1 MAASGVCRGFLLL
14 SLATAWPASATTY
27 KWVDEKGI
35 THYGDTIPPQY
46 VNQGVTEMDKKGLV
60 IRKTEPALTPEQLR
74 AQQAALVKQKEL
86 DKQTDEQRRH
96 DLALLGTYTSEKDI
110 DIARDRNTQQI
121 DVTIRSAKERYG
133 NKQARLKELAT
144 QMEFY
149 QGKDKSGKP
158 RKPPPEIVQELDE
171 ATRQQAVFNATI
183 LELEKQKQEV
193 AARFDADKAR
203 FVEIKQSGVGSAS
216 ATGTGT
222 SKAERTTVA
231 FAITPSSKLVIDE
244 CIRRWVGVTPSANSA
259 YAVSAEASQTPE
271 QVELILDGRVQT
283 RTGQFNAQRMVCP
296 LTNDGK
302 IDSQGTEIKKALASL
317 GARY

>member
-1 MAASGVCRGFLLL
+1 MAASCVGRGFLLL

-46 VNQGVTEMDKKGLV
+46 VNQGVTEMNKKGLV

-74 AQQAALVKQKEL
+74 AQQAELVKQKDL
-86 DKQTDEQRRH
+86 DKQADEQRRH

-110 DIARDRNTQQI
+110 DVTRDRNTQQI
-121 DVTIRSAKERYG
+121 DVTIRSARERYAA
-133 NKQARLKELAT
+133 KQSRVKELTT

-158 RKPPPEIVQELDE
+158 RKPPPEIALEFDE

-193 AARFDADKAR
+193 AARFNVEKAR
-203 FVEIKQSGVGSAS
+203 FVEIKQAGVGSAS
-216 ATGTGT
+216 AAGAGAAKT
-222 SKAERTTVA
+222 ERTTVA
-231 FAITPSSKLVIDE
+231 FAITPSSKLVVDE

-259 YAVSAEASQTPE
+259 YAVSAEASQTSN
-271 QVELILDGRVQT
+271 QFELILDGRVQT

-296 LTNDGK
+296 LTSEGK
-302 IDSQGTEIKKALASL
+302 IDYEGTEIKKALASL